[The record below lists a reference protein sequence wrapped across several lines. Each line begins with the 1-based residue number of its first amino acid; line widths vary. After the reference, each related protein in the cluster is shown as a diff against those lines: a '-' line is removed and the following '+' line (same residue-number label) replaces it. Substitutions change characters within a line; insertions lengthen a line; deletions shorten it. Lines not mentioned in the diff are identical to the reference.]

1 MTREYLL
8 ISAGPLTDIIA
19 DIIFILDSSNDVTRD
34 EYNKEKSFIKEF
46 ARYLNVAPGKSRAAV
61 ITYGQSADVLFK
73 YGGYDSLTIF
83 DVVINRASYIGGTQR
98 MDLALDDAGR
108 LLSEAKRCIPRWV
121 ILLTA
126 GRHPS
131 DPRVNSLLE
140 ASKPVRD
147 QSDKVYVVAI
157 GNKPDPKELKD
168 IVKDPKDIFSVGSFQ
183 SLKSQAR
190 VIATTVANRSGK

>member
-1 MTREYLL
+1 
-8 ISAGPLTDIIA
+8 
-19 DIIFILDSSNDVTRD
+19 
-34 EYNKEKSFIKEF
+34 
-46 ARYLNVAPGKSRAAV
+46 
-61 ITYGQSADVLFK
+61 
-73 YGGYDSLTIF
+73 
-83 DVVINRASYIGGTQR
+83 

-126 GRHPS
+126 GS
-131 DPRVNSLLE
+131 DPRAKSLLE

>member
-1 MTREYLL
+1 
-8 ISAGPLTDIIA
+8 
-19 DIIFILDSSNDVTRD
+19 
-34 EYNKEKSFIKEF
+34 
-46 ARYLNVAPGKSRAAV
+46 
-61 ITYGQSADVLFK
+61 
-73 YGGYDSLTIF
+73 
-83 DVVINRASYIGGTQR
+83 

-126 GRHPS
+126 GRHLS
-131 DPRVNSLLE
+131 DPRVKSLLQ

-157 GNKPDPKELKD
+157 GNKPDPKELKN